1 MGWGSTK
8 WGGVKPIEV
17 EDVPVTQKN
26 LRRTTECLE
35 LSLKY
40 EYRRASSE
48 VALIDCLGMDD
59 FKQGYSYNFIT
70 SGDVDALSYL
80 KLIIRHQPKI
90 KHLIASTWCMSAEDI
105 LQLRKWV
112 EDEVIKSLDMYVGE
126 IFPSS
131 YRIEW
136 AMLTK
141 MYEELKCGRLAFFK
155 NHSKIFAGYG
165 EKYAF
170 GIQLSAN
177 FNTNPRTENGCITI
191 DDGLY
196 RFYKAYFDGINSFKL

>member
-1 MGWGSTK
+1 MG
-8 WGGVKPIEV
+8 GGKPIEV
-17 EDVPVTQKN
+17 EDVSVTQKTH
-26 LRRTTECLE
+26 RRTTECLG

-59 FKQGYSYNFIT
+59 FRQGYSYNFIT
-70 SGDVDALSYL
+70 SGDVDAISYL

-112 EDEVIKSLDMYVGE
+112 EDGVIKSLDMYIGE

-136 AMLTK
+136 GMLTK
-141 MYEELKCGRLAFFK
+141 MYEELKCGRLVFFK

-196 RFYKAYFDGINSFKL
+196 RFYKAYFDDINSFKL